1 MSRIG
6 INIPVAST
14 AALSLTVILKMAKF
28 LKAKNKR

>member
-28 LKAKNKR
+28 SESQE